1 MSFLHPRM
9 PVKKAYMLH
18 QSVVARSASV
28 RSLRKRECETTAFV
42 IEIRGC
48 WTTRSCKGGVHLCP
62 RERVCVCV
70 CLGARARMCVRV
82 RGCAGLQ
89 ALEACLLQCRTW
101 KRRIEWLAKEIG
113 QLADGFQG
121 EPGEG
126 GAVLQPVLSRGR
138 HCHAKDAG

>member
-70 CLGARARMCVRV
+70 FGCARAYVRACAWV
-82 RGCAGLQ
+82 RWFAGTGSVS
-89 ALEACLLQCRTW
+89 AAVPYVE
-101 KRRIEWLAKEIG
+101 KE
-113 QLADGFQG
+113 D
-121 EPGEG
+121 
-126 GAVLQPVLSRGR
+126 
-138 HCHAKDAG
+138 